1 MLTYVLRRVALGLTV
16 LLATLVAAFLLF
28 FAGPADPAQAM
39 CPEQRCSAERLV
51 EIRANLGLDRPLAVQ
66 FSEYFGGLFVGRDF
80 AFAGDVV
87 HCSAPCLGMSFLTK
101 RPVSEEIFSR
111 FPATVL
117 LALGTVIV
125 FLTVGV
131 SVGVITA
138 RARGTVLD
146 RLLIGGSQVF
156 GAIPYYVI
164 ALVFALYLTRIHGIL
179 PQSVPLSQG
188 LLGFLAGLIAPCLL
202 LGLVYSAGYARYTR
216 SSMIEALS
224 TDFVRT
230 ARSKGLP
237 EVSVLRSHALRA
249 AIGPVVTI
257 LGLDV
262 AALLSG
268 TLVTEKI
275 FEIDGIGKLS
285 IDALGRD
292 DLPVIMGTVLVTA
305 FLVVTLNL
313 VVDVAYSFIDPRV
326 RLS

>member
-125 FLTVGV
+125 FLAVGV

-224 TDFVRT
+224 TDYVRT